1 MHSKVF
7 KKVMLA
13 VPLDYLTRGQ
23 YVMSNASGRSK
34 RARELRGL
42 RGTAIT
48 LRMRAV
54 CTDKTVLTSLPRS
67 CFSVVTKRSF
77 PTTTLKRLGGRL
89 EHHCLFRSLHY
100 STSRLPYQ
108 NCLFY
113 PDQLSSLII

>member
-1 MHSKVF
+1 MRELLHKHSKVF

-13 VPLDYLTRGQ
+13 IPLDYLTRGQ

-54 CTDKTVLTSLPRS
+54 CTDKTVLHQSPSQLFQCRHEALLPSDDTKTAGRKTRTSL
-67 CFSVVTKRSF
+67 SF
-77 PTTTLKRLGGRL
+77 QKPPLFNFQITLSKLL
-89 EHHCLFRSLHY
+89 I
-100 STSRLPYQ
+100 LP
-108 NCLFY
+108 
-113 PDQLSSLII
+113 